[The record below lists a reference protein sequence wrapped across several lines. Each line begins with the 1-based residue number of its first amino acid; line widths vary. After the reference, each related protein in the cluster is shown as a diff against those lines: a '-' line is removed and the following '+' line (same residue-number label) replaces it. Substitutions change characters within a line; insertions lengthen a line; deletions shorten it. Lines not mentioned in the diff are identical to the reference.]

1 MQFSRDSVRIKL
13 LLGGN
18 LQTDLGSQVG
28 LIESSGDYRIVL
40 TLIESA
46 IPRIPCSKFED
57 GTRQDTKE
65 CN

>member
-1 MQFSRDSVRIKL
+1 MQFSRDFVRIEP

-28 LIESSGDYRIVL
+28 LIESSGKYRIVL

-46 IPRIPCSKFED
+46 IPRIPYSKFECV
-57 GTRQDTKE
+57 TRQDTKE
-65 CN
+65 FN